1 MGGTVVVELV
11 EDGMAAVL
19 VLLHGRTGGEEEAAA
34 CCCSSLV
41 AGNHRWKREALVPS
55 NSVN

>member
-1 MGGTVVVELV
+1 MVVELV
-11 EDGMAAVL
+11 EGGMVAVL
-19 VLLHGRTGGEEEAAA
+19 VLLHGRTGGEEEEAAA